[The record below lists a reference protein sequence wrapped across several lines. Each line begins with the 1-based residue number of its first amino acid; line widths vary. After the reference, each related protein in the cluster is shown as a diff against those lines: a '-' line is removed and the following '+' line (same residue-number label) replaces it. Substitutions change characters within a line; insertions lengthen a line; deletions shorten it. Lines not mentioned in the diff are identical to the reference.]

1 MRKYIDNDVYKGRRE
16 QLVRNLKAKGIT
28 DNSVLEAIKTIPRH
42 FYIDTVFDARAYD
55 DIALQIGAEQTISQP
70 FTVAFQTQL
79 LNIKLGNTVLEV
91 GTGSVYQA
99 AVLAHLRARVF
110 TIERQKE
117 LFERNKNFHS
127 KSKYPNIKFFYGDGF
142 EGLPTYAPFDKI
154 IITAGAPFIPAKL
167 IEQLKPGG
175 VMVIPVN
182 EGDKQRMLRLV
193 KKEDGTYSEE
203 KFDIFSFVP
212 MLAGKSEK

>member
-16 QLVRNLKAKGIT
+16 KLVKELMAKGIT
-28 DNSVLEAIKTIPRH
+28 NNNVLEAIKTIPRH

-55 DIALQIGAEQTISQP
+55 DIALQIGADQTISQP
-70 FTVAFQTQL
+70 YTVAFQTQL

-117 LFERNKNFHS
+117 LFERNKHFHS
-127 KSKYPNIKFFYGDGF
+127 KNKYPNIKFFYGDGF
-142 EGLPTYAPFDKI
+142 EGLPTYAPFDKV
-154 IITAGAPFIPAKL
+154 IITAGAPFIPPKL

-193 KKEDGTYSEE
+193 KNDDGSYTEE
-203 KFDIFSFVP
+203 KFEIFSFVP
-212 MLAGKSEK
+212 MLAGKSL

>member
-16 QLVRNLKAKGIT
+16 KLVKELIEKGIT
-28 DNSVLEAIKTIPRH
+28 DTNVLEAIKIIPRH

-55 DIALQIGAEQTISQP
+55 DVALQIGAEQTISQP
-70 FTVAFQTQL
+70 YTVAFQTQL

-117 LFERNKNFHS
+117 LFEKNKHFHS
-127 KSKYPNIKFFYGDGF
+127 KNKYPNIKFFYGDGF

-154 IITAGAPFIPAKL
+154 IITAGAPFIPPKL
-167 IEQLKPGG
+167 IAQLKPDGI
-175 VMVIPVN
+175 MVIPVN
-182 EGDKQRMLRLV
+182 EGEKQRMLRLI
-193 KKEDGTYSEE
+193 KKVDGTYTEE
-203 KFDIFSFVP
+203 KFEIFSFVP
-212 MLAGKSEK
+212 MLSGKMK

>member
-16 QLVRNLKAKGIT
+16 KLVKELIEKGIT
-28 DNSVLEAIKTIPRH
+28 DTNVLEAIKIIPRH

-55 DIALQIGAEQTISQP
+55 DVALQIGAEQIISQP
-70 FTVAFQTQL
+70 YTVAFQTQL

-117 LFERNKNFHS
+117 LFEKNKHFHS
-127 KSKYPNIKFFYGDGF
+127 KNKYPNIKFFYGDGF

-154 IITAGAPFIPAKL
+154 IITAGAPFIPPKL
-167 IEQLKPGG
+167 IAQLKPGG
-175 VMVIPVN
+175 IMVIPVN
-182 EGDKQRMLRLV
+182 EGEKQRMLRLI
-193 KKEDGTYSEE
+193 KKVDGTYTEE
-203 KFDIFSFVP
+203 KFEIFSFVP
-212 MLAGKSEK
+212 MLSGKMK